1 LVGDYILDIVLGG
14 PENLALVFL
23 SNYSAHELL
32 LTFLSLEELFHAS
45 PTVTEALFRGGDMS
59 ALLLRDLR
67 EELFDSGG
75 DEVEVSDRLAAG
87 GGLFRVKLS

>member
-1 LVGDYILDIVLGG
+1 
-14 PENLALVFL
+14 
-23 SNYSAHELL
+23 
-32 LTFLSLEELFHAS
+32 
-45 PTVTEALFRGGDMS
+45 MS

-75 DEVEVSDRLAAG
+75 DEVEEVSDRLAAG